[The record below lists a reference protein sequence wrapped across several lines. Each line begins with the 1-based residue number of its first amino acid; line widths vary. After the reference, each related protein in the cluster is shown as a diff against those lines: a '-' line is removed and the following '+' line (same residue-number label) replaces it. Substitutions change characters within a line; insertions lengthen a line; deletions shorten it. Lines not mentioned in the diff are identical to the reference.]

1 MELARPVAHRIVSK
15 QTKEVTMEATNMHLI
30 RLPEVLAICGLS
42 RSTVY
47 AYAKRGQFPTQIKI
61 TPNAAGWVKEEVQAW
76 VESRVC
82 AHRGA

>member
-1 MELARPVAHRIVSK
+1 MEP
-15 QTKEVTMEATNMHLI
+15 TNMHLI

-47 AYAKRGQFPTQIKI
+47 AYAKRGQFPSQIKI

-76 VESRVC
+76 VESRVR
-82 AHRGA
+82 ANRGP